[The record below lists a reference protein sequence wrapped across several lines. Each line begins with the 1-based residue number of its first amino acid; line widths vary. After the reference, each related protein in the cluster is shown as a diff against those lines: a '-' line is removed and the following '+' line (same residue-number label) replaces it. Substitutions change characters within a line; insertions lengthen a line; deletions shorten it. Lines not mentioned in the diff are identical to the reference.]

1 MEEDEIYEK
10 KKLTEEDKNQ
20 AIKEYS
26 IFALVAFFL
35 YVFQLVLPPV
45 LHAIVSFIHSFTK

>member
-10 KKLTEEDKNQ
+10 KKLTEEDKNR
-20 AIKEYS
+20 ALKEYS

-45 LHAIVSFIHSFTK
+45 LRVIVSFIHLLTK